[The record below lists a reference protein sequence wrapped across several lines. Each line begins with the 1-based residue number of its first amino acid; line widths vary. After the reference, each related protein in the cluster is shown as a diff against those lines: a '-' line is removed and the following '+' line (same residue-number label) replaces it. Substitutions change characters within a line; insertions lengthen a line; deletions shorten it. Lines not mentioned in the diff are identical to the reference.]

1 MNDPP
6 ERSTQPLYRTRR
18 SGVVVNQTSLFSHQR
33 YGYEWSSGE
42 ETAAS
47 GAGST
52 LNGFGTGKDDLK
64 KQVDKTLADAQ
75 RGAFLP
81 DDYKFGATDNNL
93 VSSFGATLNSTSTK
107 LATAAR

>member
-1 MNDPP
+1 M
-6 ERSTQPLYRTRR
+6 T
-18 SGVVVNQTSLFSHQR
+18 
-33 YGYEWSSGE
+33 
-42 ETAAS
+42 
-47 GAGST
+47 
-52 LNGFGTGKDDLK
+52 
-64 KQVDKTLADAQ
+64 VDKTLADAQ